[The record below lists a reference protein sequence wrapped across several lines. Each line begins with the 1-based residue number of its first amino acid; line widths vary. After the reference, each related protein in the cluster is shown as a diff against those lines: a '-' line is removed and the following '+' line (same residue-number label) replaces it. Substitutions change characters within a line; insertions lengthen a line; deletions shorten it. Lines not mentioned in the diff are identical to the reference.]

1 MAGLY
6 EEEILGAKQQAETA
20 RKLRELAFAQ
30 GVPQGQI
37 VGNRFVGP
45 HWTQHLGNLLRQY
58 NLGNQEQEASQKVEN
73 LTRER
78 NRATADL
85 MAQAGVPVSDTILK
99 AASVPAVSPTLIEK
113 LRGVVTGEEA
123 KGTPEQVY
131 QPKMAQN
138 VTPEMREGALMQLAH
153 VNPDVGQPLLTYMGT
168 KAHREEAMAEKE
180 RAREERQQARE
191 ENLALKRDMWN
202 AVHGGQP
209 SESGVNMGP
218 RIKTGGGGDGG
229 VDIGAGGA
237 LGGAVNRKDIQIMK
251 LPNGQLARVNKRTGD
266 VMPLEAEGNVPKET
280 KEQGRDVPVAQF
292 DAHTANKAVIKQIDD
307 ALAMVDAN
315 KDAFGAKNLAGQFIM
330 QRVDPEGVDPRGAVG
345 EIGAVK
351 IHDLSGAAV
360 SASEAPRFSPF
371 VPNATDTPEKIKKN
385 LQKMRKSLIDLET
398 ERAKTYSKESG
409 FKSQLK
415 ATEMPQAE
423 PATPSPAPASG
434 WSITEIK

>member
-1 MAGLY
+1 MPGLY

-58 NLGNQEQEASQKVEN
+58 NLANQEQEATQKAEN
-73 LTRER
+73 LNRER

-85 MAQAGVPVSDTILK
+85 MAQSGIPVSDTILK

-113 LRGVVTGEEA
+113 LRGTLIGEEA

-138 VTPEMREGALMQLAH
+138 VTPEMRESALMQLAH

-218 RIKTGGGGDGG
+218 RIKTGGGGDSMDTGP
-229 VDIGAGGA
+229 GGA
-237 LGGAVNRKDIQIMK
+237 LGGSQGGAVNRKDIQIMK

-266 VMPLEAEGNVPKET
+266 VMPLEAEGNVPSTATAKPLTESQANAQLYSERMGQAEKELS
-280 KEQGRDVPVAQF
+280 DVGTDYSPAAVNA
-292 DAHTANKAVIKQIDD
+292 AKSVENVPIVGWAANALLPEKA
-307 ALAMVDAN
+307 
-315 KDAFGAKNLAGQFIM
+315 
-330 QRVDPEGVDPRGAVG
+330 QRVGQAQRDFINAV
-345 EIGAVK
+345 
-351 IHDLSGAAV
+351 L
-360 SASEAPRFSPF
+360 R
-371 VPNATDTPEKIKKN
+371 
-385 LQKMRKSLIDLET
+385 
-398 ERAKTYSKESG
+398 KESG
-409 FKSQLK
+409 ASISPGEFASAQRQYFAQPGDSAEVIAQKERNRKTAQQQIR
-415 ATEMPQAE
+415 AAVPGAQTEK
-423 PATPSPAPASG
+423 PATATSG